1 MVASRYNSDDLHD
14 VRLLFSAQC
23 ALYFVKNMLKLRQKS
38 VILSYDIHLAP
49 YLSERIIPPPHQI
62 SHTRHFWV
70 QTGPSRP
77 TADDEVWVEDAQGG
91 LVGTLLIVNCGRDDE
106 AERDASDSLKH
117 DEDDDQH
124 QGSFIRHLPS
134 QKREKGLEKRLNVE
148 IKQGRELS
156 FTSATR

>member
-1 MVASRYNSDDLHD
+1 M
-14 VRLLFSAQC
+14 
-23 ALYFVKNMLKLRQKS
+23 
-38 VILSYDIHLAP
+38 AP
-49 YLSERIIPPPHQI
+49 SLSERITPPPHQI

-91 LVGTLLIVNCGRDDE
+91 LVGALLIVNCGRDDE

-124 QGSFIRHLPS
+124 QGSFIRHLEPK
-134 QKREKGLEKRLNVE
+134 QGERQRRIRKRLNVE
-148 IKQGRELS
+148 IKKGRELHAEAS
-156 FTSATR
+156 TPMSADLKAQFARS